1 MISETM
7 SESKEACLTHYRRAN
22 KKIIGLRDG
31 LDKLFYAEGLRD
43 IWTAFDGFLD
53 HKGYSGNNKY
63 RIEKFA
69 KTNQVFFSNW
79 NKTDLFKDSVKILI
93 KESPVINIGNKRVF
107 YLNSDKDLK
116 EILSF
121 CYAVKGNLNHGT
133 KDLERDDSIGQRN
146 MNLVEH
152 SFKVV
157 HEILQMIL
165 LNEKLV

>member
-1 MISETM
+1 MA
-7 SESKEACLTHYRRAN
+7 ESKEACLTHYKRAN

-53 HKGYSGNNKY
+53 HKGYSGNNRNK
-63 RIEKFA
+63 REKFA
-69 KTNQVFFSNW
+69 QAHQIMFNNW
-79 NKTDLFKDSVKILI
+79 NKTDLFKNSIKILI
-93 KESPVINIGNKRVF
+93 KESPVVNVENNKVF
-107 YLNSDKDLK
+107 YLNSEKDLN
-116 EILSF
+116 EILNF
-121 CYAVKGNLNHGT
+121 CYVPRGNLNHGA

-157 HEILQMIL
+157 HEILQIVL
-165 LNEKLV
+165 LNEGLI